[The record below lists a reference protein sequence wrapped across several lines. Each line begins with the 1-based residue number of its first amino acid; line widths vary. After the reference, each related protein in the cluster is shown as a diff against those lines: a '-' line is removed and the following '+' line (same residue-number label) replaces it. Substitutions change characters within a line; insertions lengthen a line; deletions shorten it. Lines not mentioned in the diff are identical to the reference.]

1 MNLQN
6 EIQQIEEAEKGC
18 EVKKALAGALE
29 KVEREF
35 NRTEEKMSKGISDK
49 VAELE
54 ARISDIEKKEIL
66 RQQMELLAE
75 RSKNCKDEH
84 LFLISKSMLDISI
97 YLDSSSSE

>member
-1 MNLQN
+1 MNLQK

-29 KVEREF
+29 RVEREF
-35 NRTEEKMSKGISDK
+35 NRTEEK

>member
-18 EVKKALAGALE
+18 EVKEALAGALE
-29 KVEREF
+29 RVEREF
-35 NRTEEKMSKGISDK
+35 NRTEEK